1 MTEKIIEN
9 NDTQISVE
17 QASEMFGVLFENP
30 ENKLVVSELFKWLIW
45 VAREKKVQET
55 IKIAKWELQE
65 LKNTTV

>member
-17 QASEMFGVLFENP
+17 QASEMFGVLFEKP
-30 ENKLVVSELFKWLIW
+30 ENKLVVSELFKWLVW
-45 VAREKKVQET
+45 VAREQKVQET
-55 IKIAKWELQE
+55 IKIAKWGLQE